1 MIELIRTA
9 FASASSMRPMP
20 RHAAHR
26 AIHRRRILAG
36 VASWRRAVVGAMLA
50 SVLGL
55 AVPLPVP
62 PAPAAA
68 APLADAYALIDA
80 VNALR
85 ASQGMEPLRVDPILM
100 SIAQA
105 QNDYSLS
112 IGSVTHTGPNGSRP
126 RERAIAAGYG
136 GGATVFVSENIAQG
150 TGLSPSEA
158 VQWWTG
164 DDPHWNTMMGANY
177 RDIGAGTG
185 CDGSMCYYTIDTGY
199 VAGGVSANSTA
210 PAAAQA
216 PSAASGALPVLQAT
230 PMPDGSI
237 VHTVQAGQT
246 LWTVA
251 AVYDIALAELLQL
264 NGSTENSLLH
274 PGDELLIRGSKRT
287 VPCSCSQDDGHAQLP
302 AATCHTDPSR
312 CAGLDP
318 AARARAFDRAGLLD
332 DHTLPAAV
340 AVGGGGPRP
349 AGGRRRV
356 CPAAPS
362 AARATAPPERGRP
375 ACFGEPPNRQD

>member
-1 MIELIRTA
+1 
-9 FASASSMRPMP
+9 MP
-20 RHAAHR
+20 LHGAHR
-26 AIHRRRILAG
+26 AIPRLRIFTG
-36 VASWRRAVVGAMLA
+36 TISWRRAVVAAMLA
-50 SVLGL
+50 SVLSL
-55 AVPLPVP
+55 AVPFPVP

-112 IGSVTHTGPNGSRP
+112 TGSVTHTGPNGSRP

-150 TGLSPSEA
+150 TNLSPAEA

-177 RDIGAGTG
+177 RDIGAGAG

-210 PAAAQA
+210 PAAAQP
-216 PSAASGALPVLQAT
+216 PSAPSGALPVLQAT
-230 PMPDGSI
+230 PMPDGSV

-251 AVYDIALAELLQL
+251 AVYDIALADLLQQ
-264 NGSTENSLLH
+264 NGLTENSLLH
-274 PGDELLIRGSKRT
+274 PGDELLIR
-287 VPCSCSQDDGHAQLP
+287 P
-302 AATCHTDPSR
+302 ATEP
-312 CAGLDP
+312 
-318 AARARAFDRAGLLD
+318 
-332 DHTLPAAV
+332 
-340 AVGGGGPRP
+340 
-349 AGGRRRV
+349 
-356 CPAAPS
+356 
-362 AARATAPPERGRP
+362 TAPPAADITPTATSRP
-375 ACFGEPPNRQD
+375 PAASPTPPAVPASVAAPAAASSIEPADMTITLSPVQWLLGAVGLGLLAVGLVFAFRRRSPPEPPLPPSGVARVFGEPPNRED

>member
-1 MIELIRTA
+1 
-9 FASASSMRPMP
+9 
-20 RHAAHR
+20 
-26 AIHRRRILAG
+26 
-36 VASWRRAVVGAMLA
+36 MLA

-264 NGSTENSLLH
+264 NGLTENSLLH
-274 PGDELLIRGSKRT
+274 PGDELLIRAASEPSPTPALKTTATPSSRPPPAT
-287 VPCSCSQDDGHAQLP
+287 PTPVAAQVSIQPP
-302 AATCHTDPSR
+302 APAPSTEP
-312 CAGLDP
+312 AYLTITLSPLQWLLGAVGL
-318 AARARAFDRAGLLD
+318 GLL
-332 DHTLPAAV
+332 
-340 AVGGGGPRP
+340 AVGV
-349 AGGRRRV
+349 AFALRRR
-356 CPAAPS
+356 P
-362 AARATAPPERGRP
+362 PPEPPLPPSGVARV
-375 ACFGEPPNRQD
+375 FGEPPNRQD

>member
-1 MIELIRTA
+1 
-9 FASASSMRPMP
+9 
-20 RHAAHR
+20 
-26 AIHRRRILAG
+26 
-36 VASWRRAVVGAMLA
+36 MLA

-251 AVYDIALAELLQL
+251 AVYDIALADLLEQ
-264 NGSTENSLLH
+264 NGLTENSLLH
-274 PGDELLIRGSKRT
+274 PGDELLIRRGKRT
-287 VPCSCSQDDGHAQLP
+287 VPSSCSQTRPRPQLP
-302 AATCHTDPSR
+302 EAATLPHPPQSLHRPRSSRPTPAPSIEP
-312 CAGLDP
+312 ADLTITLSPLQWLLGAVGL
-318 AARARAFDRAGLLD
+318 GLL
-332 DHTLPAAV
+332 
-340 AVGGGGPRP
+340 AVGV
-349 AGGRRRV
+349 AFALRRR
-356 CPAAPS
+356 P
-362 AARATAPPERGRP
+362 PPEPPLPPSGVARV
-375 ACFGEPPNRQD
+375 FGEPPNRQD